1 MQCETHPPLTP
12 REIHFRQKLNYLV
25 GSDGRFLLPLS
36 SHSELRGS
44 FGMGLGG
51 RPVSMSSPGAI
62 ERRLARF
69 CGRGEHSTAS
79 NCKILNMKRFAYWIS
94 NYG

>member
-1 MQCETHPPLTP
+1 MQCEIRSPLTP
-12 REIHFRQKLNYLV
+12 RKIHFRQKWKYLV

-36 SHSELRGS
+36 SHSALRGS
-44 FGMGLGG
+44 LGMGLGG
-51 RPVSMSSPGAI
+51 RPVSISSPGAI

-79 NCKILNMKRFAYWIS
+79 ICKILNINRFAYWIS
-94 NYG
+94 NYS